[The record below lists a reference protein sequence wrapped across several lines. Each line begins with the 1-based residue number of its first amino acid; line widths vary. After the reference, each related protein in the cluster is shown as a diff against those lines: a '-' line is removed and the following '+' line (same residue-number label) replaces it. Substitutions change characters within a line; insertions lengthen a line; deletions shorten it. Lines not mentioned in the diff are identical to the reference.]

1 MAMRSKFG
9 SLASNAVVCAAAIL
23 LDWGTP
29 VEIETY
35 IVYVLAAVFISWRS
49 GRHAAAVAVV
59 VFAVSIALEAF
70 RRDYGYTAGYIPFVN
85 LANKIAALG
94 ILVWFVSFARE
105 NYDEAMQA
113 ARTDALTRLA
123 NRRAFVERLEV
134 ALGRLDAEANPI
146 ALAYVDLD
154 GFKAINDTLGH
165 GVGDAVLIATA
176 GTLIARLR
184 PGDFAA
190 RLGGDEFVVL
200 FTDTDIE
207 TARDRLTDVHA
218 ALRDVMAAKGWP
230 VTFSIGLTQ
239 ASPTDTIEGL
249 VEHADRTM
257 FAAKTSGKDRVVTRG
272 REQASA

>member
-1 MAMRSKFG
+1 MEKRSTFG
-9 SLASNAVVCAAAIL
+9 SLASSAAVCAAAIM

-35 IVYVLAAVFISWRS
+35 IAYVLAAVFITWRY
-49 GRHAAAVAVV
+49 GKGAAVTAAA

-70 RRDYGYTAGYIPFVN
+70 RRDYGYTAGYVPFIN

-105 NYDEAMQA
+105 NFDEAMQA

-123 NRRAFVERLEV
+123 NRRAFVERLE
-134 ALGRLDAEANPI
+134 AELARLGKEARPV

-165 GVGDAVLIATA
+165 GVGDEVLITTA

-184 PGDFAA
+184 PSDFAA
-190 RLGGDEFVVL
+190 RLGGDEFAVL
-200 FTDTDIE
+200 LTDTDIE
-207 TARDRLTDVHA
+207 TARDRLTDVHS

-239 ASPTDTIEGL
+239 ASPTDTLEGL

-257 FAAKTSGKDRVVTRG
+257 FAAKTSGKDRVVTRR
-272 REQASA
+272 REQAPA